1 MRISGLLF
9 FAFLSC
15 LYGYSQEMPEKKD
28 SRFELMKLP
37 YATDALEPA
46 ISKATVELHHG
57 KHLQG
62 YVNNLNA
69 ALPGSGFENMPLEE
83 IVVKAEGGI
92 FNNAGQ
98 VLNHNLYFSQFSPNG
113 GGKPSGS
120 LSEAINATWG
130 TFESFRK
137 EFVKAGASLFGSG
150 WLWLAKDKNGK
161 LSILLEPN
169 GSNPAVKGLVPVL
182 GIDLWEHAYYL
193 DYQNRR
199 ADHLEA
205 LWGIIDWKVVEER
218 Y

>member
-37 YATDALEPA
+37 YATDALESA

-69 ALPGSGFENMPLEE
+69 ALPGSGFENIPW
-83 IVVKAEGGI
+83 KR
-92 FNNAGQ
+92 
-98 VLNHNLYFSQFSPNG
+98 
-113 GGKPSGS
+113 S
-120 LSEAINATWG
+120 LS
-130 TFESFRK
+130 K
-137 EFVKAGASLFGSG
+137 LKGASSTMQ
-150 WLWLAKDKNGK
+150 D
-161 LSILLEPN
+161 
-169 GSNPAVKGLVPVL
+169 
-182 GIDLWEHAYYL
+182 
-193 DYQNRR
+193 
-199 ADHLEA
+199 
-205 LWGIIDWKVVEER
+205 R

>member
-37 YATDALEPA
+37 YATDALESA

-137 EFVKAGASLFGSG
+137 EFVKAGTSLFGSG

-169 GSNPAVKGLVPVL
+169 GSNPVVKGLVPVL

>member
-37 YATDALEPA
+37 YATDALESA
-46 ISKATVELHHG
+46 ISKATVELHHR

-137 EFVKAGASLFGSG
+137 EFVKAGTSLFGSG

-169 GSNPAVKGLVPVL
+169 GSNPVVKGLVPVL

>member
-1 MRISGLLF
+1 MRILGLLF
-9 FAFLSC
+9 FALFSS

-28 SRFELMKLP
+28 SPFELMKLP
-37 YATDALEPA
+37 YATNALEPI

-69 ALPGSGFENMPLEE
+69 ALPGSGFENMTLEE
-83 IVVKAEGGI
+83 IVAKAEGGI

-98 VLNHNLYFSQFSPNG
+98 VLNHNLYFSQFSPDG
-113 GGKPSGS
+113 GGKPSGC
-120 LSEAINATWG
+120 LAEAIHAAWG
-130 TFESFRK
+130 TFESFQK
-137 EFVKAGASLFGSG
+137 EFVKAGTSLFGSG
-150 WLWLAKDKNGK
+150 WLWLAKDKNGE

-169 GSNPAVKGLVPVL
+169 GSNPVVKGLVPVL

-199 ADHLEA
+199 ADHLDA
-205 LWGIIDWKVVEER
+205 LWGIIDWNVVEER